1 MTPKVVSEPRTQ
13 QLSLDVRPEPTASR
27 ANVVILART
36 RVVTTAVFETY
47 WQFAAERQNMF
58 FRRARGESAPWTSD
72 PILRRFRFTNAY
84 RAADR
89 VSQYLIREVQGGGPQ
104 DEEALFFRTI
114 LFKLFNRIDTWQLL
128 EANLRVISP
137 KNFVFG
143 EYDRILSSAME
154 RGRRIYSAAYIM
166 PSGGVEGSRKHQVHL
181 RLLELMMNER
191 LPARLAGC
199 RSMEEAFLLIRAY
212 PTIGDFLAYQYVTDL
227 NYSGLLSFSE
237 MDFVTPGPGAR
248 SGIQK
253 CFGDRGSYSD
263 ADLIRWMA
271 DHQDGEFQKRAIEFP
286 SLWGRPLQLIDCQ
299 NLFCEVDKY
308 ARVFHPE
315 IQGLSGRIRIKQEYR
330 CNPSGLD
337 YWLPPKWGLNERI
350 TAWARAQSVRKG
362 PAPVLTLATEGD

>member
-1 MTPKVVSEPRTQ
+1 MTPKVASCAKQMSFDVSSPPPASPR
-13 QLSLDVRPEPTASR
+13 
-27 ANVVILART
+27 NILVLTRT
-36 RVVTTAVFETY
+36 RVITTAVFETY
-47 WQFAAERQNMF
+47 WRFAVERQSIF
-58 FRRARGESAPWTSD
+58 FRRAKGDSAPWTGD

-89 VSQYLIREVQGGGPQ
+89 VSQYLIREVQGNGPQ
-104 DEEALFFRTI
+104 DEESLFFRTL

-128 EANLRVISP
+128 EATLGVISP
-137 KNFVFG
+137 KNFTF
-143 EYDRILSSAME
+143 EDYDSILTCAMA

-181 RLLELMMNER
+181 RLLESMMRER
-191 LPARLAGC
+191 LPARLAGS
-199 RSMEEAFLLIRAY
+199 RSMQEAFSLIRAY

-237 MDFVTPGPGAR
+237 MDFVTPGPGAK

-253 CFGDRGSYSD
+253 CFAERGSYSD
-263 ADLIRWMA
+263 ADLIKWMA
-271 DHQDGEFQKRAIEFP
+271 EHQDEEFRKRGLEFA

-308 ARVFHPE
+308 SRVFHPE
-315 IQGLSGRIRIKQEYR
+315 IQGLSGRTRIKQEYR
-330 CNPSGLD
+330 SNPSGLE

-350 TAWARAQSVRKG
+350 AAWTRAQWVKSGK
-362 PAPVLTLATEGD
+362 AALMSLTTEKA